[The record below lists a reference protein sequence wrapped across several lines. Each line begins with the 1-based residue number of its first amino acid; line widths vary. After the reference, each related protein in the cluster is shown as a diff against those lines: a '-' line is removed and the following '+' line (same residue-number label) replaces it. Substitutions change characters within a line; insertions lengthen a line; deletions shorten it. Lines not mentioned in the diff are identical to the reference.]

1 MAATKKVVAK
11 SKRRGGKVSPTKK
24 LVQVPPPPRYTEPLP
39 VRITPDLLDR
49 VDALRPDMVA
59 REPFVRHILD
69 IGLTLL
75 EEEG

>member
-1 MAATKKVVAK
+1 MAVTRKKQVTSTK
-11 SKRRGGKVSPTKK
+11 RGGKVKASKK

>member
-1 MAATKKVVAK
+1 MATTKKMKATTT
-11 SKRRGGKVSPTKK
+11 RRGGKVKATKK
-24 LVQVPPPPRYTEPLP
+24 LVSVSPPRYTEPLP